1 MYIPRYINI
10 TCNYR
15 SYCPEIE
22 GQENF
27 GGKIRKCSKQKEFKR
42 YSAEIRNEEIGNAG
56 TETLFNT
63 SMNIQFIFELVSKK
77 RNVYEEVLM
86 IDEIGLVGSLGGSLG
101 LFVGFFEIYIIKYS
115 NPERCLLGLSHI
127 YYKLACISSKR
138 LSSCI
143 FPFSSA
149 SYKTWCFLY
158 LHKVVLLLGIDI

>member
-1 MYIPRYINI
+1 MSVHRFIKI
-10 TCNYR
+10 TWNYR

-27 GGKIRKCSKQKEFKR
+27 GGKIRKCLKQKEFKK

-63 SMNIQFIFELVSKK
+63 SMIIQFIFELVSKK

-101 LFVGFFEIYIIKYS
+101 LFVGFSFFGYATPILEAAFNKVADFLVH
-115 NPERCLLGLSHI
+115 CHLVTQ
-127 YYKLACISSKR
+127 AR
-138 LSSCI
+138 L
-143 FPFSSA
+143 
-149 SYKTWCFLY
+149 
-158 LHKVVLLLGIDI
+158 